1 MVGTI
6 RWHRSKL
13 VDMGRSLDG
22 LEINC
27 FNVGQRR
34 ELVAD
39 LAWNLLSKN
48 SNEPVSN
55 IKTI

>member
-1 MVGTI
+1 
-6 RWHRSKL
+6 
-13 VDMGRSLDG
+13 MGRSLDG